1 MGIMVAFPRDETLRE
16 VLRELT
22 PPFAALPKASRTA
35 LDRPCA
41 RCGLLLAISASEVKT
56 VIANA
61 ARLLC
66 PWCAAI
72 EFGDPAGH
80 LYRVH

>member
-22 PPFAALPKASRTA
+22 PPFEALPKAAPES

-41 RCGLLLAISASEVKT
+41 RCGLALAISASEVKAL
-56 VIANA
+56 IRAA